1 MLFFIS
7 VNLNANIMNSIKQ
20 SALDPSII
28 THLDLCTFFKKFIAG
43 NGLTTSDLN
52 DILGLNWSSLKKL
65 WLDDNLL
72 ESTKGIEK
80 LKNITEL
87 SLTKNLLNLDAAQ
100 YLSKANFDELRFL
113 KISCTFYRNR
123 FSSSR

>member
-1 MLFFIS
+1 MYFF
-7 VNLNANIMNSIKQ
+7 V
-20 SALDPSII
+20 
-28 THLDLCTFFKKFIAG
+28 KFIAG

-87 SLTKNLLNLDAAQ
+87 SLTKNLLNLEAAQ
-100 YLSKANFDELRFL
+100 YLSKTNFDELRFL